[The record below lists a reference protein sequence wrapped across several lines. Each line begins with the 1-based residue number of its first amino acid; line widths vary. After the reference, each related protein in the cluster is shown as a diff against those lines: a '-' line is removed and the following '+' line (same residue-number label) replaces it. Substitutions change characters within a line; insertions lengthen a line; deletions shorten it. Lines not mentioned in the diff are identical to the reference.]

1 MKNSIVESKNDQLEE
16 NKANYH
22 HRVNLHGG
30 PTWGS
35 YMGVLHGGPTW
46 GSYMGVL
53 HGDTVCSLE
62 AENKLVV
69 TKSVS

>member
-16 NKANYH
+16 NKVNYH

-35 YMGVLHGGPTW
+35 YMVIQSVVL
-46 GSYMGVL
+46 
-53 HGDTVCSLE
+53 
-62 AENKLVV
+62 KLK
-69 TKSVS
+69 TS

>member
-35 YMGVLHGGPTW
+35 YMGVLHG
-46 GSYMGVL
+46 
-53 HGDTVCSLE
+53 DTVCSLE